1 MCLTGKKRKE
11 LKNQPQQKQ
20 NNDNRE
26 ENRGALCGICVLYM
40 NEFSHWFFMY
50 LTFVSFLLLAMS
62 AIHNKTPIHHT
73 QSTQPNDRRKTLKSN
88 KKSKGV
94 CLISSQT

>member
-26 ENRGALCGICVLYM
+26 EHYVELCFIY
-40 NEFSHWFFMY
+40 EW
-50 LTFVSFLLLAMS
+50 
-62 AIHNKTPIHHT
+62 I
-73 QSTQPNDRRKTLKSN
+73 
-88 KKSKGV
+88 
-94 CLISSQT
+94 

>member
-26 ENRGALCGICVLYM
+26 ENRGALCGIVFYIWM
-40 NEFSHWFFMY
+40 NLATDFLCIWHLLVFS
-50 LTFVSFLLLAMS
+50 S
-62 AIHNKTPIHHT
+62 
-73 QSTQPNDRRKTLKSN
+73 
-88 KKSKGV
+88 
-94 CLISSQT
+94 